1 MVRRG
6 GHHQRGPGP
15 GSRGSEHKGRRGARR
30 QARLAVA
37 AAIAVAAL
45 LSRPDAA
52 AAQSAIGF
60 QGGVAVD
67 PEQVF
72 GGVYYMT
79 GDIGRGIHLRPGIDG
94 AAGED
99 LRIGTINLDLIY
111 GYPLGGNGWTLIPA
125 AARPSSSPASPT
137 SPTSATPASASTPSS
152 DSATTAASSWKR
164 ASGRAGRSAS
174 SSASAG
180 RWSSDSPGSGPGARE
195 TTRGAILPDA

>member
-30 QARLAVA
+30 LARLAVA

-111 GYPLGGNGWTLIPA
+111 GYPLGGNGWTLIAGGGPSVVVTRIA
-125 AARPSSSPASPT
+125 DVPDFRDTSVGFHSIFGFGHDSGFFVEARLG
-137 SPTSATPASASTPSS
+137 
-152 DSATTAASSWKR
+152 
-164 ASGRAGRSAS
+164 SGRAQRFKLGVGWAVELR
-174 SSASAG
+174 
-180 RWSSDSPGSGPGARE
+180 
-195 TTRGAILPDA
+195 